1 MSVHNNVNQNL
12 WGSMNI
18 DHYIGCH
25 VTKKNINNCDA
36 QNWDPFSLHVRMHVV
51 WSSYAFVRLP
61 VADDK
66 VCDVHCLTV
75 FDSR

>member
-1 MSVHNNVNQNL
+1 MLPKRH
-12 WGSMNI
+12 
-18 DHYIGCH
+18 
-25 VTKKNINNCDA
+25 INNCDA

-51 WSSYAFVRLP
+51 WSSYAYVRLP

-75 FDSR
+75 FDSW